1 MPGVPKRRR
10 NLLFRIGAVGLIALV
25 IGGSSLFYYA
35 YLTGAL
41 ASQPLTISHRG
52 VDDGNGSKI
61 QSQRYKPPLK
71 KNRIMLRWLHETKD
85 HQFVVMH
92 DENLK
97 DLTGVDAK
105 PHQLTLSE
113 MTKLTARENGHT
125 AKVAGLTSIWRLP
138 ERLHQKLL
146 IEIKTTPEDSPHK

>member
-1 MPGVPKRRR
+1 M
-10 NLLFRIGAVGLIALV
+10 
-25 IGGSSLFYYA
+25 
-35 YLTGAL
+35 
-41 ASQPLTISHRG
+41 
-52 VDDGNGSKI
+52 D
-61 QSQRYKPPLK
+61 
-71 KNRIMLRWLHETKD
+71 LHETKD

-125 AKVAGLTSIWRLP
+125 AKVASFDQYLAAA

-146 IEIKTTPEDSPHK
+146 IEIKTTPEDSPQMMNHFIQLYGQRLLADHDQLHSLDYQVVTTMRKRVPKLKTFSFCRIRSSFLKHQLVVTHLKQPR